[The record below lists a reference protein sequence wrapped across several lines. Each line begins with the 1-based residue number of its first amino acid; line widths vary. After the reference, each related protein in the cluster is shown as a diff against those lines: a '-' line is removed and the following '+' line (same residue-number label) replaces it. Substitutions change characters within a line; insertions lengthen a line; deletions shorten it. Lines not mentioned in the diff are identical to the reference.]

1 MLATESGAR
10 QRGEVEWERALGK
23 PKCRQLRGGG
33 REGGREGGQ
42 AQAGWQAGC
51 QSPEDG
57 LIDGDALGRETE
69 GNSAEDEDRTGQ
81 DRTGQTEQTEQSRAE
96 QDRTDLRAGS
106 TEGGQERHRIGNGNY
121 CLCLGG
127 KGGEG
132 GAPEPTAGGKGT
144 CNMGKPYFDFGS
156 MSLHRHERDR

>member
-33 REGGREGGQ
+33 REGGREGRRRL
-42 AQAGWQAGC
+42 AGWVSGLAVC

-69 GNSAEDEDRTGQ
+69 GNSAEDEDRQ
-81 DRTGQTEQTEQSRAE
+81 DRAGQTEQTEQSRAE
-96 QDRTDLRAGS
+96 QTEQSRTDSRAGS
-106 TEGGQERHRIGNGNY
+106 TEADESDTG
-121 CLCLGG
+121 
-127 KGGEG
+127 
-132 GAPEPTAGGKGT
+132 
-144 CNMGKPYFDFGS
+144 
-156 MSLHRHERDR
+156 